1 MSGRI
6 NNVPLKEHQR
16 SEGLKE
22 YSVVCVQLLALLLR
36 EKKTYKLP
44 LPAKIL
50 ASVDRLQMRLEQDD
64 MPGIVMA
71 CNDTLYRVWSRVWE
85 KSKDNS
91 LGDPTICLIALAM
104 LKPDGS
110 FAPPERV
117 TPYIAK
123 LEYCMRLIFLIAIHL
138 ASGHDKSKMNK
149 HCDMYQPWF
158 IEKVES
164 TFNSIRSLQHRAT
177 ALVKSAT
184 SMPRVVWI
192 DRKTHRTMRYHGH
205 TVEFNKLQNVF
216 QKMEQDVIHLWEKE
230 ILLGL
235 PLHVTYTSIYDDLA
249 NIDVGYSFL
258 SDVRNTMFHD
268 RDRLANAILAHPVLS
283 KTFLTGLKDE
293 NGKPIWNVVALQK
306 WLFNYSRFVGIQ
318 LANVEMKAGSPG
330 RGTEICCLEYRNT
343 RTRSQRG
350 LYMMGNHLAVVC
362 QYHKSGSISGN
373 DKVIPH
379 ALDAVTSD
387 LVIQDL
393 AIARPF
399 AELAAFICYPQDK
412 DIQGRYN
419 SYLFVNNRELFTTTQ
434 LTTIMRT
441 YTLPVFDFGMGVND
455 WRHISAAFRR
465 KLCPGLEDLIEEDT
479 QDTVQALQSG
489 HTRRTENRI
498 YGISPDALAGPAE
511 DVLPLF
517 LDASTDWQVTCKMV
531 PGGHLLPY
539 HQARMQHYQQLAA
552 SKTIKANYATQVET
566 VEQVIGKH
574 LASFDAQ
581 FNQKI
586 EQMSSRLESKF
597 EEMMDA
603 WFDKT
608 MSKMG
613 GKHLIY
619 LCWRNIE

>member
-1 MSGRI
+1 MTRISGRI
-6 NNVPLKEHQR
+6 NNVPLKKHQR
-16 SEGLKE
+16 SESLRD

-36 EKKTYKLP
+36 KKKTYRLP
-44 LPAKIL
+44 LPTKIS
-50 ASVDRLQMRLEQDD
+50 ASVDRLQMQLQEDD
-64 MPGIVMA
+64 LPSIVIA
-71 CNDTLYRVWSRVWE
+71 CNDTLYRIWSRVWE
-85 KSKDNS
+85 KTKENS

-123 LEYCMRLIFLIAIHL
+123 LEYCMRLIFLVAIHL
-138 ASGHDKSKMNK
+138 ASHDDKSKLNK
-149 HCDMYQPWF
+149 HCDTYQPWF

-177 ALVKSAT
+177 ALVMSAT
-184 SMPRVVWI
+184 SMPRVVWT
-192 DRKTHRTMRYHGH
+192 DRTTYCSMRYHGH
-205 TVEFNKLQNVF
+205 TVEFNKLQCVF
-216 QKMEQDVIHLWEKE
+216 QNMEQDVIQLWEKE

-235 PLHVTYTSIYDDLA
+235 PLHVTYTSLSDDLA
-249 NIDVGYSFL
+249 NTNVGYSFL
-258 SDVRNTMFHD
+258 SDVCNPMFQD
-268 RDRLANAILAHPVLS
+268 RDRLAREILAHPVLS
-283 KTFLTGLKDE
+283 KTFLTGLTDKE
-293 NGKPIWNVVALQK
+293 GKPIWNVVALQK
-306 WLFNYSRFVGIQ
+306 WLFSYSRFEGIQ

-330 RGTEICCLEYRNT
+330 RGTELCCLEYRNT

-350 LYMMGNHLAVVC
+350 LYVMGNHLAVVC
-362 QYHKSGSISGN
+362 QYHKSGSITGN

-399 AELAAFICYPQDK
+399 AELAAFLCYPQDK

-419 SYLFVNNRELFTTTQ
+419 SYLFVNNRELFTSTQ
-434 LTTIMRT
+434 LTTIMRS

-465 KLCPGLEDLIEEDT
+465 KLCPGLDDLIEEDT
-479 QDTVQALQSG
+479 HDTVSALQSG

-517 LDASTDWQVTCKMV
+517 LDASTDWQVACKMV

-539 HQARMQHYQQLAA
+539 HQARMQHFQQLAA
-552 SKTIKANYATQVET
+552 SKMIKANYATQVET
-566 VEQVIGKH
+566 MEQH
-574 LASFDAQ
+574 LASLDARFDQ
-581 FNQKI
+581 RI

-597 EEMMDA
+597 EEMMGA
-603 WFDKT
+603 WLNRT
-608 MSKMG
+608 VSKMG
-613 GKHLIY
+613 GKISIY
-619 LCWRNIE
+619 PCWRNIK

>member
-1 MSGRI
+1 M
-6 NNVPLKEHQR
+6 KKHQR
-16 SEGLKE
+16 LESLRD

-36 EKKTYKLP
+36 KKKTYRLP
-44 LPAKIL
+44 LPTKIS
-50 ASVDRLQMRLEQDD
+50 ASVDRLQMQLQEDD
-64 MPGIVMA
+64 LPSIVIA
-71 CNDTLYRVWSRVWE
+71 CNDTLYRIWSRVWE
-85 KSKDNS
+85 KSKENS

-138 ASGHDKSKMNK
+138 ASHGDKSKLNK
-149 HCDMYQPWF
+149 HCDTYQPWF

-177 ALVKSAT
+177 ALVMSAT
-184 SMPRVVWI
+184 SMPRVVWT
-192 DRKTHRTMRYHGH
+192 DRTTYRSMRYHGH
-205 TVEFNKLQNVF
+205 TVEFNKLQHVF
-216 QKMEQDVIHLWEKE
+216 QNMEQDVIQLWEKE

-235 PLHVTYTSIYDDLA
+235 PLHISYTSLTDDLA
-249 NIDVGYSFL
+249 NTDVDYSFL

-268 RDRLANAILAHPVLS
+268 RDRLAREILAHPVLS
-283 KTFLTGLKDE
+283 KTFLTGLTDKD
-293 NGKPIWNVVALQK
+293 GKPIWNVVALQK
-306 WLFNYSRFVGIQ
+306 WLFSYSRFEGIQ

-330 RGTEICCLEYRNT
+330 RGTELCCLEYRNT

-350 LYMMGNHLAVVC
+350 LYVMGNHLAVVC
-362 QYHKSGSISGN
+362 QYHKSGSITGN

-387 LVIQDL
+387 LMIQDL

-399 AELAAFICYPQDK
+399 AELAAFLCYPQDK

-419 SYLFVNNRELFTTTQ
+419 SYLFVNNRELFTSTQ
-434 LTTIMRT
+434 LTTITRS

-465 KLCPGLEDLIEEDT
+465 KLCPGLDDLIEEDT
-479 QDTVQALQSG
+479 QDTVSALQSG

-517 LDASTDWQVTCKMV
+517 LDASTDWQVACKMV

-552 SKTIKANYATQVET
+552 SKMIKANYATQVET
-566 VEQVIGKH
+566 MEQAIEKH
-574 LASFDAQ
+574 LACLDAQ
-581 FNQKI
+581 LDQKI
-586 EQMSSRLESKF
+586 DQMSSRLESKF
-597 EEMMDA
+597 EEMMGT

-608 MSKMG
+608 VSRIE
-613 GKHLIY
+613 GKFSIY